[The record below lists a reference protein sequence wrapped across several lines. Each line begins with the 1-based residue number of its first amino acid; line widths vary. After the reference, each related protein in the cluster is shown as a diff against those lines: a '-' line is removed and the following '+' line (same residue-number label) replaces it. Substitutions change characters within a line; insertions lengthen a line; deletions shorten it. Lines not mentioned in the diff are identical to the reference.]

1 MRLDHVSYAVSHNEL
16 ADTVQRLG
24 ASLGASFIDG
34 GRHPRFGTRNFILPL
49 KNGTYFEVVAA
60 LDHPAAE
67 QAAFGQ
73 AVRSVAEQGGGWLGW
88 VVSTSDISKVEA
100 RIGRSAVD
108 GHRTRPD
115 GFDLQWKQIGVLG
128 TIDNA
133 QLPFF
138 IEWVSSADQHPSNNP
153 STVALKSIE
162 MCGDEKTVTDY
173 LGEPTNHPLDDIDII
188 WVNGENP
195 GIVAVT
201 FETAHG
207 AVRID

>member
-60 LDHPAAE
+60 LDHPAAD

-73 AVRSVAEQGGGWLGW
+73 AVRAVANQGGGWLGW
-88 VVSTSDISKVEA
+88 VVSTSDITTVEA

-115 GFDLQWKQIGVLG
+115 GFDLQWKQIGVLDI
-128 TIDNA
+128 IDNA

-138 IEWVSSADQHPSNNP
+138 IEWISSADQHPSNNP
-153 STVALKSIE
+153 SSVSLKSIE
-162 MCGDEKTVTDY
+162 ISGDEKTITEY

-188 WVNGENP
+188 WVKGETP